1 MDHFHRSR
9 VRWMWIA
16 QAISGVALGG
26 FILLHWISQHYLASG
41 GLRNYADV
49 VQYLKQPWLF
59 MLEVSFLG
67 VVTAHALLGVR
78 AILLDLGPN
87 PRLIKVLNLCL
98 TVTGVVTVLYGVSL
112 VYQIIH

>member
-1 MDHFHRSR
+1 
-9 VRWMWIA
+9 MWLS
-16 QAISGVALGG
+16 QAISGVALGA
-26 FILLHWISQHYLASG
+26 FILLHWLSQHYLASG

-49 VQYLKQPWLF
+49 VQYLKKPWLF

-78 AILLDLGPN
+78 AILLDLGPS

-98 TVTGVVTVLYGVSL
+98 IIIGVVTVLYGVSL
-112 VYQIIH
+112 VNQIIH